1 MPLNTPFDQ
10 VLMQIK
16 DDPSLKWLEKMKGD
30 PSKQNKSKYCCFHR
44 DHGHDIDEC
53 YDLKQQIEVLIKWGK
68 LKNFLGQEHKDERLP
83 LKGKAE
89 EPIYPPFR
97 EIRVIIGGTLAASSF
112 RSKKT
117 YLRVVQNVKLIGCPP
132 RAPRMDMLAITFTDE
147 DARRLHHPYDDAI
160 VITLTITNY
169 TTRRVLIDN
178 ESSVDTLYYSAF

>member
-16 DDPSLKWLEKMKGD
+16 DDPSLKWLEKMKRD
-30 PSKQNKSKYCCFHR
+30 PNKWNKGKYYRFHW
-44 DHGHDIDEC
+44 DYGHDTDKC
-53 YDLKQQIEVLIKWGK
+53 YDLKQQIEVLIKRGK

-147 DARRLHHPYDDAI
+147 DARRLHHPYGNST
-160 VITLTITNY
+160 VKRQQYPLTVVF
-169 TTRRVLIDN
+169 RL
-178 ESSVDTLYYSAF
+178 SWLKGSVSHLL